1 MPVGT
6 LLAVQA
12 GVGAL
17 QSLAGFQAAKNA
29 TRPEYIIPDAI
40 EKNMSQ
46 AERMSYYGL
55 PDAQKKEF
63 LQNIERAGSTEL
75 AGMSDRKAGIGG
87 VSAIAQKQR
96 DSYMGL
102 LSADAQARVS
112 NIQSLMDVRAN
123 YANYEDKAFQLNQL
137 EPFQQEMQ
145 AAQQFQAAGMQNI
158 MGAAKGAYQ
167 LQSEGIDLFGQ
178 KTNEVAPTPE
188 VLETAQAIQPKS
200 IANESLET
208 PSILTNAQPFY
219 MSGGGTRFDFMRFG
233 NGFNPNNMSF
243 SNKNPQMG
251 TFNYGE

>member
-29 TRPEYIIPDAI
+29 TRPEYMIPDAI

-75 AGMSDRKAGIGG
+75 AGMSDRKAGIGA

-178 KTNEVAPTPE
+178 KANEVVPAPGA
-188 VLETAQAIQPKS
+188 LETIQ
-200 IANESLET
+200 ANESLET
-208 PSILTNAQPFY
+208 PSILMNAQPFY
-219 MSGGGTRFDFMRFG
+219 MSNGGVRFG
-233 NGFNPNNMSF
+233 NGLNSNNMSF
-243 SNKNPQMG
+243 LNKNPQMG

>member
-29 TRPEYIIPDAI
+29 TRPEYMIPDAI

-75 AGMSDRKAGIGG
+75 AGMSDRKAGIGA

-167 LQSEGIDLFGQ
+167 LQSEGIDLF
-178 KTNEVAPTPE
+178 N
-188 VLETAQAIQPKS
+188 PKS
-200 IANESLET
+200 AEQVTPQETQKVGSLLTSLEGQSSLT
-208 PSILTNAQPFY
+208 TRNLFGMLEGRPS
-219 MSGGGTRFDFMRFG
+219 FG
-233 NGFNPNNMSF
+233 QGFNTNMSF
-243 SNKNPQMG
+243 SSKNPEQG
-251 TFNYGE
+251 VFIP